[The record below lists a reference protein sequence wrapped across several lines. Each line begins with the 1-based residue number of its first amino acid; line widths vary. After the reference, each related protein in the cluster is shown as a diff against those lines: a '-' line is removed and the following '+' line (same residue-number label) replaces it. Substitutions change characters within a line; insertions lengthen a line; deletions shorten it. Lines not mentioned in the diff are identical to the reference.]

1 MNRNGYENGKEISE
15 NEEMNSY
22 LLNLYYDLRS
32 PVSFSG
38 FYELYN
44 KIKKDRLFKVTP
56 KYLKKWLSMQVSY
69 TSHHPVVRNFR
80 RPRVLA
86 FSLNYQWDSDTA
98 NMVKYKDYKVGYRI
112 FCGFH

>member
-1 MNRNGYENGKEISE
+1 MASKVVKEAEEKQVNRNDYENGKEISE

-44 KIKKDRLFKVTP
+44 KIKKD
-56 KYLKKWLSMQVSY
+56 
-69 TSHHPVVRNFR
+69 
-80 RPRVLA
+80 
-86 FSLNYQWDSDTA
+86 
-98 NMVKYKDYKVGYRI
+98 
-112 FCGFH
+112 